1 MISRRTALR
10 AGIGVAGAVGGTA
23 LLAPAFSGG
32 VALAADLDPG
42 TIAKYTVPM
51 PVPKVLRPSSVSGTT
66 STYTVTMKEITKE
79 ILPGRRTTLRTY
91 NGEFPGPVI
100 KARSGERVVIKQI
113 NGLAQP
119 TSVHLHGAHVPQDSD
134 GGPMDLI
141 APGGSKTYTYPNRQ
155 PHANL
160 WFHDHAHHEEA
171 EHVYRGLSGFYLLT
185 DDTESR
191 LDLPQG
197 PDDVPIALRE
207 ARFDESGE
215 LVYAMDDF
223 MNRNTILVNGAPWP
237 YFSVEARKYRFRVFN
252 QSNLRFFDLRLGAGE
267 TFWQIGG
274 DGGLLER
281 PLRTTSV
288 KLSPGERADIVID
301 FAAWTPGTR
310 LELTNTEGPGPV
322 EHVGKVMQFRVRK
335 SLSVGSGPLPST
347 LRTLPPLPAAPV
359 RRSFDLSMD
368 EDGRPGP
375 GVHQRQDVRHAPDRH
390 RGEARRPGDMDRDQ
404 LQQAGAPQ
412 LPCPPG
418 DVPGAG
424 TQREARRERRRE
436 RLEGHGRPQG
446 RRERETARDVRELP
460 RRLRLSLPSHRPCR
474 HGHDGQSAGRLTPR
488 PSRPRP
494 GRVRPA
500 LRACPAGPSHVTKSP
515 RIV

>member
-368 EDGRPGP
+368 EDGRPGAQGYINGRTYDMHRIDTEVKL
-375 GVHQRQDVRHAPDRH
+375 GVPEIWTVTNSNKLAPHNFHVHLAMFRV
-390 RGEARRPGDMDRDQ
+390 
-404 LQQAGAPQ
+404 L
-412 LPCPPG
+412 
-418 DVPGAG
+418 
-424 TQREARRERRRE
+424 ERN
-436 RLEGHGRPQG
+436 G
-446 RRERETARDVRELP
+446 RRVAN
-460 RRLRLSLPSHRPCR
+460 
-474 HGHDGQSAGRLTPR
+474 DGESAWKDTVGLK
-488 PSRPRP
+488 
-494 GRVRPA
+494 
-500 LRACPAGPSHVTKSP
+500 AGESVKLHVTFENY
-515 RIV
+515 RGDYVYHCHLIDHAAMGMMGNLRVV